1 MKTPVHNNTGMPIY
15 VGTSMILPGE
25 TRHFHEHEVP
35 HHLRPAAPP
44 AESPVEPPADPM
56 ADLLKSN
63 VSDVQSALPGLSDA
77 DLERLGELEQLSSS
91 PRKGVLSAVSEE
103 ILKRAEAKS

>member
-1 MKTPVHNNTGMPIY
+1 MKTPVHNNTRMPIY

-35 HHLRPAAPP
+35 HNLRPAPSV
-44 AESPVEPPADPM
+44 ESPEEPPADPL

-63 VSDVQSALPGLSDA
+63 VSDVASALPGLSDT

-91 PRKGVLSAVSEE
+91 PRKGGLSAVSEE
-103 ILKRAEAKS
+103 ILKRAEVKS

>member
-15 VGTSMILPGE
+15 VGTAMILPGE

-44 AESPVEPPADPM
+44 AETTEEPPADPL
-56 ADLLKSN
+56 AELLKSK
-63 VSDVQSALPGLSDA
+63 VSDVESALPGLSDE
-77 DLERLGELEQLSSS
+77 DLERLGELEQLSTS
-91 PRKGVLSAVSEE
+91 PRKGILTAIGEE